1 MVIKFKWADIEAN
14 YDEVLDLLILAA
26 GGQEGMVYEEMRE
39 IWKKVQEDSKVTAAA
54 DPEPKKAKEKPK
66 KKERRKELDVP
77 KMKALREAGWSMA
90 KIADE
95 MRCSPQTVSNK
106 LKEA

>member
-1 MVIKFKWADIEAN
+1 MIIKFKWADIEAN
-14 YDEVLDLLILAA
+14 YDEVLDLLMLAA

-39 IWKKVQEDSKVTAAA
+39 IWKKVQEDSKVTAAV
-54 DPEPKKAKEKPK
+54 DPEPKKGKEK

-77 KMKALREAGWSMA
+77 KMRALRNAGWTLT